1 MGIRKRVLATSFL
14 AGVAIV
20 PGIFLVPPHAYA
32 GGIVIVQKSAETVK
46 AGKSVPIYDAIKEI
60 APPEYSVVMG
70 EGISP
75 DEKVSWTAGGDWLE
89 TLNKLHS
96 DSGAA
101 YGVTPQGRDLLL
113 RNLDL
118 AADTPAGA
126 SPQSSGPI
134 VIGSRSPVSSPGVT
148 FLSVPRLAAPSPP
161 IPSAPPPAAP
171 PATPAPANTP
181 PTHAGGL
188 STPPASVRQPSQST
202 KPINEDMAEA
212 SSGQVWHATGGKYL
226 SDIIE
231 DWAEKAGWQVVYD
244 TRMLYEVSADSDF
257 EGSFSHAAW
266 TMIHQM
272 QQQIKMAGAEKPF
285 PDIYF
290 WKNRTAVIVT
300 HRGLQD

>member
-1 MGIRKRVLATSFL
+1 MATRFL

-46 AGKSVPIYDAIKEI
+46 AGKSVPIYNAIKEI

-75 DEKVSWTAGGDWLE
+75 DEKVSWPAGGDWME
-89 TLNKLHS
+89 TLNKLHA
-96 DSGAA
+96 DSGAT
-101 YGVTPQGRDLLL
+101 YGVTPHGHDLLL
-113 RNLDL
+113 RNLDV
-118 AADTPAGA
+118 AADTPAG
-126 SPQSSGPI
+126 SSQPGGGPI
-134 VIGSRSPVSSPGVT
+134 VIGSRSPVTSPGVT
-148 FLSVPRLAAPSPP
+148 FLTAPRPAPPSPP
-161 IPSAPPPAAP
+161 IPSPPPIAAPATPPAPSTPAPPPANTTLPSAANRGAP
-171 PATPAPANTP
+171 PP
-181 PTHAGGL
+181 
-188 STPPASVRQPSQST
+188 SVRLPNQAT
-202 KPINEDMAEA
+202 TPINEDMEEA

-257 EGSFSHAAW
+257 EGSFPHAAW